1 MQLSSRHNARL
12 WNYAT
17 RKRYFSKGLGPR
29 ERRKG
34 KRRRGKER
42 KRKRRRRGEKKGTE
56 NKFAGTGETT
66 RARRESVEKRF
77 LAV

>member
-42 KRKRRRRGEKKGTE
+42 KRKRGGGGEKKKE
-56 NKFAGTGETT
+56 
-66 RARRESVEKRF
+66 RRISLQEQGRRLV
-77 LAV
+77 LAAKA

>member
-1 MQLSSRHNARL
+1 MQLSSPAQCHGSL
-12 WNYAT
+12 ELLCDISPY
-17 RKRYFSKGLGPR
+17 KGMGKEGKVKERR
-29 ERRKG
+29 ERERE
-34 KRRRGKER
+34 KRE
-42 KRKRRRRGEKKGTE
+42 KGTTKE